1 MAKCS
6 IQGGE
11 KLQVWIGNVKLKVVS
26 SILTKM
32 MLMRLKYGNGK
43 L

>member
-6 IQGGE
+6 IQGGK
-11 KLQVWIGNVKLKVVS
+11 KLQVWIGNAKLKVVS

-32 MLMRLKYGNGK
+32 MLMSLKYFNDR
-43 L
+43 